1 MTKPE
6 CVRFAPM
13 IGSRQ
18 GELAPDE
25 ARALEAHLATC
36 DACRARAADL
46 AATDGLVSEAL
57 MAQANARDFAP
68 FVDEVM
74 ARIGAG
80 EPERRGV
87 LAWLGR
93 HRRALA
99 ASLAPALAALAV
111 IVYVRLEGS
120 RPQEI
125 ALLEVTSEG
134 DATTIL
140 QTSDG
145 PIVLLDEET
154 GS

>member
-1 MTKPE
+1 MKE

-13 IGSRQ
+13 IGAHP
-18 GELAPDE
+18 GELSREE
-25 ARALEAHLATC
+25 ARALEAHLAAC
-36 DACRARAADL
+36 GACRARAADL
-46 AATDGLVSEAL
+46 AATEGLVSDAL
-57 MAQANARDFAP
+57 LAQANARDFTP

-74 ARIGAG
+74 ARIGDGAA
-80 EPERRGV
+80 ERRGV
-87 LAWLGR
+87 LAWVGR
-93 HRRALA
+93 HRRRALA
-99 ASLAPALAALAV
+99 AILVPALAALAV
-111 IVYVRLEGS
+111 IVYVAHEEGS

-145 PIVLLDEET
+145 PIVLLGEEN